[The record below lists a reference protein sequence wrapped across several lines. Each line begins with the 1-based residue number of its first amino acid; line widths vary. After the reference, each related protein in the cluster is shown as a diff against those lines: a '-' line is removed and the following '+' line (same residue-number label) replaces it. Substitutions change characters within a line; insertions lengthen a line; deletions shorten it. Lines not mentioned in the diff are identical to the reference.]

1 MFNFNYSSPLNFN
14 NDLIYYNNIVNQINS
29 LNYFLYNEYLKAQ
42 YLRQNGYNIIP
53 DQNVNYNYLLMPQN
67 FQIPNVNLNY
77 YINNLIQKQKIEESK
92 FSNIPPINCVS
103 SANINTNKNN
113 ILCSDSNQNIEGNIF
128 YIIYIFRKVFR

>member
-42 YLRQNGYNIIP
+42 YLRQNGDNIILE
-53 DQNVNYNYLLMPQN
+53 QNVNYNYLLMPQN

-128 YIIYIFRKVFR
+128 YIIYIFRKVSR

>member
-53 DQNVNYNYLLMPQN
+53 EQNVNYNYLLMPQN

>member
-53 DQNVNYNYLLMPQN
+53 EQNVNYNYLLMPQN

-103 SANINTNKNN
+103 SPNINTNKNN

-128 YIIYIFRKVFR
+128 YIIYIFRKVSR

>member
-53 DQNVNYNYLLMPQN
+53 EQNVNYNYLLMPQN

-128 YIIYIFRKVFR
+128 YIIYIFRKVSR

>member
-53 DQNVNYNYLLMPQN
+53 EQNVNY
-67 FQIPNVNLNY
+67 
-77 YINNLIQKQKIEESK
+77 
-92 FSNIPPINCVS
+92 
-103 SANINTNKNN
+103 
-113 ILCSDSNQNIEGNIF
+113 
-128 YIIYIFRKVFR
+128 IY

>member
-53 DQNVNYNYLLMPQN
+53 EQNVNYNYLLMPQN
-67 FQIPNVNLNY
+67 FQIPNINLNY

-128 YIIYIFRKVFR
+128 YIIYIFRKVSR

>member
-53 DQNVNYNYLLMPQN
+53 EQNVNYNYLLMPQN

-128 YIIYIFRKVFR
+128 YIIYIFRKVFG

>member
-128 YIIYIFRKVFR
+128 YIIYIFRKVSR